1 MFDFVLFDLDGTL
14 TRSGDGIKKSAAYAI
29 ARLGY
34 APLSDAQ
41 LDKFVGPPLL
51 EMFMTLC
58 GMDEP
63 TALKAV
69 GFYRERFESVGWRE
83 NAVYPGIAPLL
94 RALRAAGKHVAIVT
108 AKSDEG
114 LELMRR
120 STAHLLAAALTDMYP
135 GVKFGVGP
143 AIENGF
149 YYDIEL
155 PEGKYLIPGVVSH
168 STNVVEHPELV
179 AQRIRQFADIVG
191 DERVVASTDCG
202 LGGRIYPSIAWAKLE
217 ALAEGAR
224 LASK

>member
-1 MFDFVLFDLDGTL
+1 MFDYVLFDLDGTL

-83 NAVYPGIAPLL
+83 TPSTPASPRFCAPC
-94 RALRAAGKHVAIVT
+94 A
-108 AKSDEG
+108 
-114 LELMRR
+114 RR
-120 STAHLLAAALTDMYP
+120 
-135 GVKFGVGP
+135 
-143 AIENGF
+143 
-149 YYDIEL
+149 
-155 PEGKYLIPGVVSH
+155 
-168 STNVVEHPELV
+168 
-179 AQRIRQFADIVG
+179 
-191 DERVVASTDCG
+191 ASTWPSPRPSRNTSPCASPNTSAWP
-202 LGGRIYPSIAWAKLE
+202 RI
-217 ALAEGAR
+217 
-224 LASK
+224 